1 MIQMIEKN
9 VLGAPLVPCC
19 TDPMTGFFR
28 DGSCRT
34 GPDDRGRHTVCAR
47 VTEEFLQ
54 FSQAAGNDL
63 STPMPE
69 YAFPGLK
76 PGDCWCLCVLRW
88 REALAAGCAPQV
100 RLAAT
105 HASALEHVSLED
117 LQRHAL
123 D

>member
-9 VLGAPLVPCC
+9 VLGAPLAPCC

-69 YAFPGLK
+69 YAFPGSSRVTA
-76 PGDCWCLCVLRW
+76 GASASCDGERRW
-88 REALAAGCAPQV
+88 RRGAHLRCALPPRTRAPWSMF
-100 RLAAT
+100 R
-105 HASALEHVSLED
+105 
-117 LQRHAL
+117 
-123 D
+123 